1 MRPPPV
7 VTPTTDLNWPSISTG
22 ESFFDRALANGN
34 LEAGADVPY
43 VNGHDTSGAA
53 ASAALDAWAKEEEE
67 DLEADADGWD
77 LDAGGEEAE
86 ADTVAEEE
94 AEEAVEL
101 GPGAS
106 PGVSELELWARN
118 SPFAGDHVAAGSF
131 ESAMQVCLSTIIAQV
146 PSKLHYTAP
155 PPTIRYCQLR
165 GAEIPVRLNVQVGAR
180 ILVTA
185 CFITSTPTSCAAQPV
200 RIRSEPCSSSCC
212 EDSHV
217 RPLRALRRLPG
228 CVWQSTC

>member
-1 MRPPPV
+1 MTDPLAYLTAKTNGLEDVALEILEAAGLTEADVDDVPVYGTSTLKPPPV
-7 VTPTTDLNWPSISTG
+7 ITPTTDLNWPSISTG

-34 LEAGADVPY
+34 LEGGADVPY
-43 VNGHDTSGAA
+43 MNGHDTSGAA

-86 ADTVAEEE
+86 AEGVAEEE

-106 PGVSELELWARN
+106 PGVSELELWTRN

-131 ESAMQVCLSTIIAQV
+131 ETAMQVCPSISIPTAGFALTCV
-146 PSKLHYTAP
+146 P
-155 PPTIRYCQLR
+155 
-165 GAEIPVRLNVQVGAR
+165 
-180 ILVTA
+180 
-185 CFITSTPTSCAAQPV
+185 
-200 RIRSEPCSSSCC
+200 
-212 EDSHV
+212 
-217 RPLRALRRLPG
+217 
-228 CVWQSTC
+228 